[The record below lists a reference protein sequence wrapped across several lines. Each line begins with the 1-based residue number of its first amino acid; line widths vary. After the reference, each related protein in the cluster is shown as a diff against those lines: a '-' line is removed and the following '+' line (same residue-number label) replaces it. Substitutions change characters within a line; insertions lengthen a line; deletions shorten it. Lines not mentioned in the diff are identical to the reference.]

1 MEDKFYQVCN
11 KINYGTYQKIQNSF
25 ASIGFGTTVIST
37 IFTEQYPMFNISLDI
52 VYSASSVAY
61 FGMLL
66 SNAKLYTKDMS
77 EIRTLYQQFIQ
88 SYNKMNKNFEL
99 NNPIQIYTMF
109 NYLLYEGYLSKG
121 KEFQFSGEETR
132 DIIAICG
139 TNIFMGKGVCR
150 HISSMFKDILN
161 DYGIEAYNLGCY
173 SRTYEVNINTTEQQK
188 YSYDELR
195 EWVKKHVI
203 DERTNCFLNARIE
216 EMEKQKKYAE
226 FSYKQVEEKNPI
238 KKMVGNHVICYS
250 RYNGE
255 DYYLDPTQTKI
266 FRLNP
271 NSNTLFDIEE
281 DSGMKIKQIVSIFC
295 NNAKDYA
302 KMRKMLANP
311 NPSISLEEEQE
322 LVLETKKLCEQNMDV
337 FEQFYND
344 NSEIYAEITNR
355 LVKIKKNKYAT
366 K

>member
-25 ASIGFGTTVIST
+25 ASIGFWTAISN
-37 IFTEQYPMFNISLDI
+37 IFTEQYPMLNISLDI
-52 VYSASSVAY
+52 VYSASLVAY
-61 FGMLL
+61 FGLLL
-66 SNAKLYTKDMS
+66 SNAKFHTKDMS

-88 SYNKMNKNFEL
+88 NYNQMNKEFEL

-121 KEFQFSGEETR
+121 KEFQFSREEAR
-132 DIIAICG
+132 DIIAIYG

-161 DYGIEAYNLGCY
+161 DYRIEAYNLGCY
-173 SRTYEVNINTTEQQK
+173 SRTYDVNINTTKQQK

-203 DERTNCFLNARIE
+203 DERTNCFLNAYID

-226 FSYKQVEEKNPI
+226 FSYKQEEDKNPI
-238 KKMVGNHVICYS
+238 KKMIGNHVICCS

-255 DYYLDPTQTKI
+255 DYYLDPTQTRI
-266 FRLNP
+266 YRLNP
-271 NSNTLFDIEE
+271 DSNTLFDNEE
-281 DSGMKIKQIVSIFC
+281 DSDMKIKQTSSIFG

-302 KMRKMLANP
+302 KMKKMLANP